1 MEADPVLS
9 ITTSSTRG
17 GWTDNTTSAMLS
29 SIFLSISTTTP
40 ASRYASS
47 VKPACSP
54 ASASTNTSKPDATS
68 LAAISDTRATR
79 RSPSCVSAI
88 TTIFTELLLLSLTKP
103 VCDPHP
109 LTPTPSYTNT
119 AIRQHCMHQHCHA
132 ERSEAS
138 LPMPICDPHL
148 P

>member
-1 MEADPVLS
+1 MEADPALS
-9 ITTSSTRG
+9 IATSSTRG

-68 LAAISDTRATR
+68 LAAISGTRATR
-79 RSPSCVSAI
+79 RSPSYVSAI
-88 TTIFTELLLLSLTKP
+88 TTIFTVLLLLSLYQCP
-103 VCDPHP
+103 SA
-109 LTPTPSYTNT
+109 TPSFSHHPCH
-119 AIRQHCMHQHCHA
+119 AQHCHA
-132 ERSEAS
+132 PTLS
-138 LPMPICDPHL
+138 C
-148 P
+148 